1 MSTTSATT
9 SQWQFPQDVRR
20 TYRTAVRG
28 KGIRIW
34 DTEGREYID
43 ADSGA
48 ISVISIGHGVTE
60 VADAIAEQAA
70 RLAYV
75 HDVQFQH
82 EPAEE
87 LAAAIA
93 RFAPGSLNRTA
104 FVSGG
109 SEAVESAIK
118 LARNH
123 HVLRGHETKHVV
135 LSRAR
140 SYHGATLF
148 ALSIGGVP
156 HRQKPYLP
164 YMASGHPEV
173 VAPYCYRCPLG
184 LAYPACDNACA
195 TDLERAIL
203 EIGAENVAAFIAE
216 PIVAAAGPGIT
227 PQPGYYERI
236 REVCDRHDIVM
247 ISDEVVT
254 GWGRTGRNFG
264 IDHWGVEP
272 DVIVTAK
279 GLAGGYVPL
288 GAVIM
293 SDAIAETFIG
303 SGSSFVHDFTY
314 GAHPVACA
322 AGLAVLRIIER
333 DRLVENAA
341 VQGEYLFGR
350 LRELA
355 DEPEPDRRHPRQ
367 GPARRDRARRRS
379 RHRHAGAARTRAG
392 PQGAPGS
399 PGARLDDLSG
409 RRHRRC
415 RRRPDPGLTAAD
427 GRGRRHRRDRAAIGP
442 RAKRRGEIVDRRRLT
457 VLRAG

>member
-1 MSTTSATT
+1 MSSTEAKTG
-9 SQWQFPQDVRR
+9 QWQFPQDVRR
-20 TYRTAVRG
+20 EYRIARRAEG
-28 KGIRIW
+28 LRIW

-60 VADAIAEQAA
+60 IAEAMARQAA

-75 HDVQFQH
+75 HDGQFQH

-93 RFAPGSLNRTA
+93 RFAPGSLNRTS

-118 LARNH
+118 LVRNY
-123 HVLRGHETKHVV
+123 HVLRGRGSKHVI

-164 YMASGHPEV
+164 YMHGAPQV

-184 LAYPACDNACA
+184 LAYPGCDNACA

-203 EIGAENVAAFIAE
+203 EIGSENVAAFIAE

-236 REVCDRHDIVM
+236 REVCDCHDIVM
-247 ISDEVVT
+247 ICDEVVT

-264 IDHWGVEP
+264 IEHWGVEP

-279 GLAGGYVPL
+279 GLAGGYAPL

-293 SDAIAETFIG
+293 SDAIAETFIDAN
-303 SGSSFVHDFTY
+303 SSFVHDFTY

-322 AGLAVLRIIER
+322 AALAVLRIIER
-333 DRLVENAA
+333 DHLVENAA

-350 LRELA
+350 LDELA
-355 DEPEPDRRHPRQ
+355 ESQSLIGDIRGKGLLAGIELV
-367 GPARRDRARRRS
+367 ADRATATPAPAELELSRRLHLAAQERGLMIYPG
-379 RHRHAGAARTRAG
+379 AGADGIAG
-392 PQGAPGS
+392 DQVLVS
-399 PGARLDDLSG
+399 P
-409 RRHRRC
+409 
-415 RRRPDPGLTAAD
+415 PLTVTPNVID
-427 GRGRRHRRDRAAIGP
+427 
-442 RAKRRGEIVDRRRLT
+442 EIVDRLALALADLARWLT
-457 VLRAG
+457 VDR

>member
-1 MSTTSATT
+1 M
-9 SQWQFPQDVRR
+9 
-20 TYRTAVRG
+20 RG

-123 HVLRGHETKHVV
+123 HVLRGHESKHVV

-156 HRQKPYLP
+156 HRQKPYVP

-341 VQGEYLFGR
+341 VQGEYLFRR

-355 DEPEPDRRHPRQ
+355 DSQRLIGDIRGKGLLAGIELVADRSTGTPAPPELEL
-367 GPARRDRARRRS
+367 ARKA
-379 RHRHAGAARTRAG
+379 
-392 PQGAPGS
+392 APGS

-409 RRHRRC
+409 RRQRRC

-427 GRGRRHRRDRAAIGP
+427 GRRPTTSTRSCGDWP
-442 RAKRRGEIVDRRRLT
+442 
-457 VLRAG
+457 

>member
-1 MSTTSATT
+1 MSTTGATT
-9 SQWQFPQDVRR
+9 TQWQFPQDVRR

-28 KGIRIW
+28 QGIRIW

-48 ISVISIGHGVTE
+48 ISVISIGHGVAE
-60 VADAIAEQAA
+60 VAEAMAEQAT

-118 LARNH
+118 LTRNH
-123 HVLRGHETKHVV
+123 HVLRGRESKHVV

-148 ALSIGGVP
+148 ALSMSGVP

-164 YMASGHPEV
+164 YMRESPRV

-184 LAYPACDNACA
+184 LAYPGCDNACA

-203 EIGAENVAAFIAE
+203 EIGPENVAAFIAE

-264 IDHWGVEP
+264 IEHWGVEP

-279 GLAGGYVPL
+279 GLAGGYIPL

-333 DRLVENAA
+333 DGLVENAA
-341 VQGEYLFGR
+341 VQGEYLFKR
-350 LRELA
+350 LHELA
-355 DEPEPDRRHPRQ
+355 ESQTLIGDVRGKGLLAGIELVADRITAT
-367 GPARRDRARRRS
+367 PAPAELELARNV
-379 RHRHAGAARTRAG
+379 HLAAQEHG
-392 PQGAPGS
+392 LMIY
-399 PGARLDDLSG
+399 PGAGTDGVAGDQILVSPPLTVGVDDI
-409 RRHRRC
+409 
-415 RRRPDPGLTAAD
+415 D
-427 GRGRRHRRDRAAIGP
+427 
-442 RAKRRGEIVDRRRLT
+442 EIVERLALGLNDVARLLT
-457 VLRAG
+457 VDD

>member
-1 MSTTSATT
+1 MSSTGATT
-9 SQWQFPQDVRR
+9 TRWQFPQDVRR
-20 TYRTAVRG
+20 EYRTARRAE
-28 KGIRIW
+28 GIRIW
-34 DTEGREYID
+34 DTDGREYID

-48 ISVISIGHGVTE
+48 ISVISIGHGVAE
-60 VADAIAEQAA
+60 VAEAMAEQAA

-82 EPAEE
+82 ETAEE
-87 LAAAIA
+87 LAAAVA

-109 SEAVESAIK
+109 SEAVESAVK
-118 LARNH
+118 LVRNY
-123 HVLRGHETKHVV
+123 HVLRGRDSKHVV

-164 YMASGHPEV
+164 YMRDCTQV

-184 LAYPACDNACA
+184 LEYPACDNACA

-203 EIGAENVAAFIAE
+203 EVGPENVSAFISE

-227 PQPGYYERI
+227 PQPSYYERI
-236 REVCDRHDIVM
+236 REVCDRHEVVM
-247 ISDEVVT
+247 ICDEVVT

-264 IDHWGVEP
+264 IEHWGVEP

-279 GLAGGYVPL
+279 GLSGGYAPL

-303 SGSSFVHDFTY
+303 ANSSLVHDLTY
-314 GAHPVACA
+314 GAHPVSCA

-333 DRLVENAA
+333 DHLVENAA

-350 LRELA
+350 LHEMAESQSLIGDIRGKGLLVAIELVA
-355 DEPEPDRRHPRQ
+355 
-367 GPARRDRARRRS
+367 DRATGRP
-379 RHRHAGAARTRAG
+379 APVELELTRKLHLACQERG
-392 PQGAPGS
+392 LMIY
-399 PGARLDDLSG
+399 PGAGTDGVAGDQVLIS
-409 RRHRRC
+409 
-415 RRRPDPGLTAAD
+415 PPLTVTHED
-427 GRGRRHRRDRAAIGP
+427 ID
-442 RAKRRGEIVDRRRLT
+442 EIVDRLTPALNDVARLL
-457 VLRAG
+457 VADD

>member
-20 TYRTAVRG
+20 TYRTAARG
-28 KGIRIW
+28 QGIRIW

-123 HVLRGHETKHVV
+123 HVLRGRESKQVV

-203 EIGAENVAAFIAE
+203 EIGPENVAAFIAE

-236 REVCDRHDIVM
+236 REVCDRHEIVM

-341 VQGEYLFGR
+341 VQGDYLFRR
-350 LRELA
+350 LEELA
-355 DEPEPDRRHPRQ
+355 Q
-367 GPARRDRARRRS
+367 GQPLIGDVRGKGLLAGIELVADRATGTP
-379 RHRHAGAARTRAG
+379 APAELELARKAHLACQEHG
-392 PQGAPGS
+392 LMIY
-399 PGARLDDLSG
+399 PGAGTDGVAGDQILVS
-409 RRHRRC
+409 
-415 RRRPDPGLTAAD
+415 PPLTVAAGD
-427 GRGRRHRRDRAAIGP
+427 ID
-442 RAKRRGEIVDRRRLT
+442 EIVERLALGLNDVAKLLT
-457 VLRAG
+457 VDD

>member
-341 VQGEYLFGR
+341 VQGEYLFRR

-355 DEPEPDRRHPRQ
+355 DSQSLIGDIRGKGLLAGIELVADRSTGTPAPPELEL
-367 GPARRDRARRRS
+367 ARKV
-379 RHRHAGAARTRAG
+379 HLAAQEHG
-392 PQGAPGS
+392 LMIY
-399 PGARLDDLSG
+399 PGAGTDGVAGDQILVSPPLTVEADDI
-409 RRHRRC
+409 
-415 RRRPDPGLTAAD
+415 D
-427 GRGRRHRRDRAAIGP
+427 
-442 RAKRRGEIVDRRRLT
+442 EIVQRLALGLNDVAKLLT
-457 VLRAG
+457 VDD

>member
-1 MSTTSATT
+1 VSTTSATT
-9 SQWQFPQDVRR
+9 RQWQFPQDVRR
-20 TYRTAVRG
+20 DYRTARRG
-28 KGIRIW
+28 QGIRLW

-48 ISVISIGHGVTE
+48 ISVISIGHGVAE
-60 VADAIAEQAA
+60 VAEAMAEQAA

-75 HDVQFQH
+75 HDAQFQH
-82 EPAEE
+82 EAAEE

-109 SEAVESAIK
+109 SEAVESAVK

-123 HVLRGHETKHVV
+123 HVLRGRGSKHVV

-148 ALSIGGVP
+148 ALSMSGVP
-156 HRQKPYLP
+156 RRQEPYLP
-164 YMASGHPEV
+164 YMRDDYPKV
-173 VAPYCYRCPLG
+173 VAPYCFRCPLG
-184 LAYPACDNACA
+184 LGYPGCDNACA

-203 EIGAENVAAFIAE
+203 EVGPENVAAFISE

-227 PQPGYYERI
+227 PQPGYYERV
-236 REVCDRHDIVM
+236 REVCDRYDVVM
-247 ISDEVVT
+247 ICDEVVT

-264 IDHWGVEP
+264 IEHWGVEP

-279 GLAGGYVPL
+279 GLSGGYAPL

-293 SDAIAETFIG
+293 SDAIAGTFTG
-303 SGSSFVHDFTY
+303 AESSFVHDFTY

-341 VQGEYLFGR
+341 VQGEYLFRR
-350 LRELA
+350 LHELA
-355 DEPEPDRRHPRQ
+355 ESHRLIGDVRGKGLLAGIELVADRNTGR
-367 GPARRDRARRRS
+367 PARAELELGRKLHLAAQE
-379 RHRHAGAARTRAG
+379 HGLMIYPGAGADGIAG
-392 PQGAPGS
+392 DQVLVS
-399 PGARLDDLSG
+399 PPLTVGPDDI
-409 RRHRRC
+409 
-415 RRRPDPGLTAAD
+415 D
-427 GRGRRHRRDRAAIGP
+427 
-442 RAKRRGEIVDRRRLT
+442 EIVDRLALGLNDVAKLLT
-457 VLRAG
+457 VDD

>member
-1 MSTTSATT
+1 MSTATT

-20 TYRTAVRG
+20 AYRTAVRG

-60 VADAIAEQAA
+60 VAEAIAEQAA

-123 HVLRGHETKHVV
+123 HVLRGHESKQVV

-203 EIGAENVAAFIAE
+203 EIGPETVAAFIAE

-264 IDHWGVEP
+264 IDHWAVEP

-341 VQGEYLFGR
+341 VQGEYLFRR
-350 LRELA
+350 LNELA
-355 DEPEPDRRHPRQ
+355 ESQPMIGDIRGKGLLAGIELV
-367 GPARRDRARRRS
+367 ADRA
-379 RHRHAGAARTRAG
+379 T
-392 PQGAPGS
+392 GAPAPAELELARKAHLAAQEHGLMIY
-399 PGARLDDLSG
+399 PGAGSDGVAGDQILVSPPLTVQADDI
-409 RRHRRC
+409 
-415 RRRPDPGLTAAD
+415 D
-427 GRGRRHRRDRAAIGP
+427 
-442 RAKRRGEIVDRRRLT
+442 EIVERLALGLNDVAKLLT
-457 VLRAG
+457 VDD

>member
-1 MSTTSATT
+1 VSTTSATT

-20 TYRTAVRG
+20 TYRTAARG
-28 KGIRIW
+28 QGIRIW

-123 HVLRGHETKHVV
+123 HVLRGRESKQVV

-203 EIGAENVAAFIAE
+203 EIGPENVAAFIAE

-236 REVCDRHDIVM
+236 REVCDRHEIVM

-341 VQGEYLFGR
+341 VQGDYLFRR
-350 LRELA
+350 LEELA
-355 DEPEPDRRHPRQ
+355 Q
-367 GPARRDRARRRS
+367 GQPLIGDVRGKGLLAGIELVADRATGTP
-379 RHRHAGAARTRAG
+379 APAELELARKAHLACQEHG
-392 PQGAPGS
+392 LMIY
-399 PGARLDDLSG
+399 PGAGTDGVAGDQILVS
-409 RRHRRC
+409 
-415 RRRPDPGLTAAD
+415 PPLTVAAGD
-427 GRGRRHRRDRAAIGP
+427 ID
-442 RAKRRGEIVDRRRLT
+442 EIVERLALGLNDVAKLLT
-457 VLRAG
+457 VDD

>member
-1 MSTTSATT
+1 
-9 SQWQFPQDVRR
+9 VRR
-20 TYRTAVRG
+20 EYRVARRG
-28 KGIRIW
+28 EGIRIW
-34 DTEGREYID
+34 DTDGREYLD

-48 ISVISIGHGVTE
+48 ISVISIGHGVAE
-60 VADAIAEQAA
+60 VVEAMADQAA

-75 HDVQFQH
+75 HDGQFQH

-118 LARNH
+118 LARNY
-123 HVLRGHETKHVV
+123 HVLRGRDSKHEV

-156 HRQKPYLP
+156 HRKKPYLP
-164 YMASGHPEV
+164 YMAGSPQV

-184 LAYPACDNACA
+184 LEYPACDNACA
-195 TDLERAIL
+195 TDLERAVL
-203 EIGAENVAAFIAE
+203 EIGPENVAAFIAE

-236 REVCDRHDIVM
+236 REVCDRYDVVM
-247 ISDEVVT
+247 ICDEVVT

-264 IDHWGVEP
+264 IEHWGVEP

-279 GLAGGYVPL
+279 GLSGGYAAL

-293 SDAIAETFIG
+293 SDAIADTFIG
-303 SGSSFVHDFTY
+303 ANSSFVHDFTY

-333 DRLVENAA
+333 DHLVENAA
-341 VQGEYLFGR
+341 VQGEYLFER

-355 DEPEPDRRHPRQ
+355 ESERLIGDIRGKGLLAAIELV
-367 GPARRDRARRRS
+367 ADRATGRPAPVELELARKL
-379 RHRHAGAARTRAG
+379 HLAAQEHGLMIYPGAGADGVAG
-392 PQGAPGS
+392 DQILVS
-399 PGARLDDLSG
+399 P
-409 RRHRRC
+409 
-415 RRRPDPGLTAAD
+415 PLTVTGEEID
-427 GRGRRHRRDRAAIGP
+427 
-442 RAKRRGEIVDRRRLT
+442 EIVDRLALGLDDVAQLLT
-457 VLRAG
+457 TAD

>member
-1 MSTTSATT
+1 MSSTSATT

-60 VADAIAEQAA
+60 VAEAIAEQAA

-82 EPAEE
+82 EPAEK

-123 HVLRGHETKHVV
+123 HVLRGHESKQVV

-203 EIGAENVAAFIAE
+203 EIGPENVAAFIAE

-341 VQGEYLFGR
+341 VQGEYLFRR
-350 LRELA
+350 LNELA
-355 DEPEPDRRHPRQ
+355 ENQPLIGDIRGKGLLAGIELV
-367 GPARRDRARRRS
+367 ADRA
-379 RHRHAGAARTRAG
+379 T
-392 PQGAPGS
+392 GAPAPAELELARKAHLAAQEHGLMIY
-399 PGARLDDLSG
+399 PGAGTDGVAGDQILVSPPLTVEADDI
-409 RRHRRC
+409 
-415 RRRPDPGLTAAD
+415 D
-427 GRGRRHRRDRAAIGP
+427 
-442 RAKRRGEIVDRRRLT
+442 EIVERLALGLNDVAKLLT
-457 VLRAG
+457 VDD

>member
-1 MSTTSATT
+1 V
-9 SQWQFPQDVRR
+9 P
-20 TYRTAVRG
+20 
-28 KGIRIW
+28 
-34 DTEGREYID
+34 
-43 ADSGA
+43 
-48 ISVISIGHGVTE
+48 
-60 VADAIAEQAA
+60 
-70 RLAYV
+70 
-75 HDVQFQH
+75 
-82 EPAEE
+82 
-87 LAAAIA
+87 
-93 RFAPGSLNRTA
+93 
-104 FVSGG
+104 
-109 SEAVESAIK
+109 
-118 LARNH
+118 
-123 HVLRGHETKHVV
+123 RGHESKQVV

-164 YMASGHPEV
+164 YMTSGHPEV

-203 EIGAENVAAFIAE
+203 EIGPENVAAFIAE

-236 REVCDRHDIVM
+236 REVCDRHDVVM

-341 VQGEYLFGR
+341 VQGEYLFRR
-350 LRELA
+350 LHELA
-355 DEPEPDRRHPRQ
+355 ESQPLIGDIRGKGLLAGIELV
-367 GPARRDRARRRS
+367 ADRA
-379 RHRHAGAARTRAG
+379 T
-392 PQGAPGS
+392 GAPAPAELELARKAHLAAQEHGLMIY
-399 PGARLDDLSG
+399 PGAGTDGVAGDQILVSPPLTVEADDI
-409 RRHRRC
+409 
-415 RRRPDPGLTAAD
+415 D
-427 GRGRRHRRDRAAIGP
+427 
-442 RAKRRGEIVDRRRLT
+442 EIVERLALGLNDVAKLLT
-457 VLRAG
+457 VDD

>member
-1 MSTTSATT
+1 MSTAGATT
-9 SQWQFPQDVRR
+9 KQWQFPQDVRR
-20 TYRTAVRG
+20 AYRTARRG
-28 KGIRIW
+28 EGIRIW

-48 ISVISIGHGVTE
+48 ISVISIGHGVAE
-60 VADAIAEQAA
+60 VAEAMADQAA

-118 LARNH
+118 LVRNY
-123 HVLRGHETKHVV
+123 HVLRGRDSKHVV

-164 YMASGHPEV
+164 YMRDSPQV

-203 EIGAENVAAFIAE
+203 DIGPEHVAAFISE

-247 ISDEVVT
+247 IADEVVT

-264 IDHWGVEP
+264 IEHWGVDP
-272 DVIVTAK
+272 DLIVTAK
-279 GLAGGYVPL
+279 GLSGGYAPL

-293 SDAIAETFIG
+293 SDAIAETFVG

-333 DRLVENAA
+333 DNLVENAA
-341 VQGEYLFGR
+341 VQGEYLFAR

-355 DEPEPDRRHPRQ
+355 DSQSVIGDVRGKGLLAGIELV
-367 GPARRDRARRRS
+367 ADRATGTPAPAALELARKT
-379 RHRHAGAARTRAG
+379 HLAAMEHGLMIYPGAGADGVAGDQILVSPPLTVERA
-392 PQGAPGS
+392 
-399 PGARLDDLSG
+399 DID
-409 RRHRRC
+409 
-415 RRRPDPGLTAAD
+415 
-427 GRGRRHRRDRAAIGP
+427 
-442 RAKRRGEIVDRRRLT
+442 EIVDRLALALNDAAKLLT
-457 VLRAG
+457 VDD

>member
-1 MSTTSATT
+1 VSTTGAATR
-9 SQWQFPQDVRR
+9 QWQFPQDVRR
-20 TYRTAVRG
+20 TYRMARRG
-28 KGIRIW
+28 QGIRIW
-34 DTEGREYID
+34 DTDGREYLD

-48 ISVISIGHGVTE
+48 IAVISIGHGVVE
-60 VADAIAEQAA
+60 VADAMAEQAA

-75 HDVQFQH
+75 HDAQFQH
-82 EPAEE
+82 ETAEE

-93 RFAPGSLNRTA
+93 AFAPGSLNRSA

-118 LARNH
+118 LARH
-123 HVLRGHETKHVV
+123 YHVLRGHDSKHVV

-148 ALSIGGVP
+148 ALSLSGVP
-156 HRQKPYLP
+156 RRQEPYLP
-164 YMASGHPEV
+164 YMGGGHPEV
-173 VAPYCYRCPLG
+173 VPPYCYRCPLG
-184 LAYPACDNACA
+184 LGYPACDNACA

-203 EIGAENVAAFIAE
+203 EVGPENVSAFIAE

-236 REVCDRHDIVM
+236 RQVCDRHDILM

-264 IDHWGVEP
+264 IEHWQVEP
-272 DVIVTAK
+272 DIIVTAK
-279 GLAGGYVPL
+279 GLAGGYAPL

-293 SDAIAETFIG
+293 SDAVADTFLG
-303 SGSSFVHDFTY
+303 SDISFVHDFTY

-341 VQGEYLFGR
+341 VQGEYLFGC

-355 DEPEPDRRHPRQ
+355 ETQSLIGDIRGKGLLAGIELVADRTYGTPAPPELELSRRAHLASQ
-367 GPARRDRARRRS
+367 EHGLMIY
-379 RHRHAGAARTRAG
+379 
-392 PQGAPGS
+392 
-399 PGARLDDLSG
+399 PGAGSDGEVGDQILVS
-409 RRHRRC
+409 
-415 RRRPDPGLTAAD
+415 PPLTVTREEID
-427 GRGRRHRRDRAAIGP
+427 
-442 RAKRRGEIVDRRRLT
+442 EIVERLALGLKDVAKLLT
-457 VLRAG
+457 VDD

>member
-1 MSTTSATT
+1 MSTTGATT
-9 SQWQFPQDVRR
+9 RQWQFPQDVRR
-20 TYRTAVRG
+20 AYRTAQRAN
-28 KGIRIW
+28 GIRIW

-48 ISVISIGHGVTE
+48 ISVISIGHGVAE
-60 VADAIAEQAA
+60 VAEAMAEQAA

-82 EPAEE
+82 APAEE

-109 SEAVESAIK
+109 SEAVEAAIK
-118 LARNH
+118 LTRNY
-123 HVLRGHETKHVV
+123 HVLRGRESKHVV

-164 YMASGHPEV
+164 YMRDFPQV

-184 LAYPACDNACA
+184 LEYPACENACA

-203 EIGAENVAAFIAE
+203 EIGAEHVAAFISE

-247 ISDEVVT
+247 IADEVVT

-264 IDHWGVEP
+264 SEHWGAEP

-279 GLAGGYVPL
+279 GLSGGYAPL

-293 SDAIAETFIG
+293 SDAIADTFIG
-303 SGSSFVHDFTY
+303 GNSSFVNDFTY

-333 DRLVENAA
+333 DHLVENAA
-341 VQGEYLFGR
+341 VQGEYLFER
-350 LRELA
+350 LQELA
-355 DEPEPDRRHPRQ
+355 ESQSLIGDIRGKGLLAGVELV
-367 GPARRDRARRRS
+367 ADRATGAPAPAELELS
-379 RHRHAGAARTRAG
+379 RKLHLAAQEHGLMIYPGAGADGVAGDQVLVSPPLTVTRE
-392 PQGAPGS
+392 
-399 PGARLDDLSG
+399 DVD
-409 RRHRRC
+409 
-415 RRRPDPGLTAAD
+415 
-427 GRGRRHRRDRAAIGP
+427 
-442 RAKRRGEIVDRRRLT
+442 EIVKRLT
-457 VLRAG
+457 LGLNDVERLLTVDD